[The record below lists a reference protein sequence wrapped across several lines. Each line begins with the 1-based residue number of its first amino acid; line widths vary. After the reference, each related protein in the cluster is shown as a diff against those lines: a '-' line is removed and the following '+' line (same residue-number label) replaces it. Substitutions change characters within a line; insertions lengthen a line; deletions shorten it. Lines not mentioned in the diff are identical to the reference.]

1 VSVRRS
7 LLNRQLRS
15 MWIGLT
21 AWWGEDGMK
30 GLAGRRFA
38 KSARRSHAN
47 FEGKREPSVSLCSP
61 SLGIAFTL
69 TKKRLPVSQQAIDRS
84 FGVKTPFLNPA
95 TMDVSCARKW
105 YAVFTVPQN
114 EKSAVKHLDLREIDS
129 FLPTYETVRVW
140 KNRQRVKLVLPLFPR
155 YLFVHINPGER
166 AKVFQSPGVLHIV
179 GNGREYVPLPDR
191 EIEFLRSASGRQQIE
206 PYRELVVGE
215 KVRIKSGAMQ
225 GVCGT
230 LVRKGGGMRFV
241 LTLEL
246 INQHAAVQV
255 DAEDLEPFVA

>member
-1 VSVRRS
+1 V
-7 LLNRQLRS
+7 
-15 MWIGLT
+15 
-21 AWWGEDGMK
+21 K
-30 GLAGRRFA
+30 
-38 KSARRSHAN
+38 
-47 FEGKREPSVSLCSP
+47 
-61 SLGIAFTL
+61 
-69 TKKRLPVSQQAIDRS
+69 QQAEGQSFREKTSLDPVMLDR
-84 FGVKTPFLNPA
+84 N
-95 TMDVSCARKW
+95 W

-114 EKSAVKHLDLREIDS
+114 EKSVVKHLDLRGVES

-140 KNRQRVKLVLPLFPR
+140 KNRQRMKIVLPLFPS
-155 YLFVHINPGER
+155 YLFVHINSRER
-166 AKVFQSPGVLHIV
+166 AKVLQSPRVLHIV
-179 GNGREYVPLPDR
+179 GNGREHVPLPDS
-191 EIEFLRSASGRQQIE
+191 EIEFLRAGFHNARIE